1 MPTTIFLSR
10 HGKTAANLENRFA
23 GRSAEPLHPSGREQ
37 LAGVAARLNSMPI
50 SAIYAGPL
58 ARTSQSAE
66 IIAGVTG
73 AKVRVLEAFNEIL
86 IPHWDGLSKAE
97 IASRFGPQYPTW
109 LSAPE
114 RFCLPGCETL
124 HQVTERAVAGIEALF
139 TAHPGEM
146 VVVVSHLIVVRCLIL
161 HYRGRPLGEFR
172 SVKVDNGAIIGLSRG
187 DAGATEVTSA
197 D

>member
-1 MPTTIFLSR
+1 MPTTILLSR

-23 GRSAEPLHPSGREQ
+23 GRSAEALHPSGREQ
-37 LAGVAARLNSMPI
+37 FAEVAVRLNSMPV

-73 AKVRVLEAFNEIL
+73 TKVLAREAFNEIL

-97 IASRFGPQYPTW
+97 ITSRFGPQYPIW

-114 RFCLPGCETL
+114 RFRLPGCETL

-139 TAHPGEM
+139 TAHSGET

-161 HYRGRPLGEFR
+161 HYSGRPLSEFR
-172 SVKVDNGAIIGLSRG
+172 SVKVDNGAIIGLSRSE
-187 DAGATEVTSA
+187 AGATEVTSG

>member
-23 GRSAEPLHPSGREQ
+23 GRSAEPLHPSGRDQ
-37 LAGVAARLNSMPI
+37 LAEVAARLNGMPV

-73 AKVRVLEAFNEIL
+73 AKVRAREAFNEIL

-97 IASRFGPQYPTW
+97 ITSRFGPQYPTW

-114 RFCLPGCETL
+114 RFRLPGCETL
-124 HQVTERAVAGIEALF
+124 DQVTERAVAGIEALF
-139 TAHPGEM
+139 IAHSGET

-161 HYRGRPLGEFR
+161 HYRGRPLSEFR

-187 DAGATEVTSA
+187 DAGATEVTSGE
-197 D
+197 